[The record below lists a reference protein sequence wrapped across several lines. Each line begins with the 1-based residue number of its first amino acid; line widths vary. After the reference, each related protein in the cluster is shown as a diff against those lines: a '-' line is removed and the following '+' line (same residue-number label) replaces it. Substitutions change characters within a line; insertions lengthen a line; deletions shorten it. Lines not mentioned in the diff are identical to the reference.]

1 MERQRSY
8 ELESSE
14 SKSKTQMHE
23 NVFLLQKPK
32 AVSTQAERADIL
44 KQQETLYGYEA
55 TKELISDAGNDGC
68 PRPTTEPRCH
78 SDVAVKKS
86 TLAVIQYTESEQFRQ
101 IEAAHKHELEEM
113 EKVYKVGGFARAVH
127 GIRPA
132 DCEILVVGCI
142 HS

>member
-1 MERQRSY
+1 
-8 ELESSE
+8 
-14 SKSKTQMHE
+14 MHE

-44 KQQETLYGYEA
+44 KQQETLYGYKA
-55 TKELISDAGNDGC
+55 TKQLISDAGNDGC
-68 PRPTTEPRCH
+68 PRPTTELPRCH

-86 TLAVIQYTESEQFRQ
+86 TLAVQYTESEQFRQ

-113 EKVYKVGGFARAVH
+113 EKVYKVSGFARAVH
-127 GIRPA
+127 GIRPT

-142 HS
+142 NS